1 MNNHP
6 ETKEINVFLVKYLIA
21 VLSIAISALVVVYTL
36 YYCYKKKKF
45 CFRPSD
51 KDENIP
57 NQLRTSIATAS
68 NENIPGITEA
78 EAKGGTVKTV
88 GRILLPSVIP
98 CGFIDDTNFTDIDLN
113 DAKNDIAPSPMTRC
127 MPTQTSIKIS
137 TEIVNPR

>member
-6 ETKEINVFLVKYLIA
+6 EPKEINVFLQWYLIA
-21 VLSIAISALVVVYTL
+21 VLSIAVSALVVVYTL
-36 YYCYKKKKF
+36 YYCYKKKKY
-45 CFRPSD
+45 CFRPND

-57 NQLRTSIATAS
+57 NQLRTLRATS

-78 EAKGGTVKTV
+78 EAEGGTLKTF
-88 GRILLPSVIP
+88 GRVLRPSVIP
-98 CGFIDDTNFTDIDLN
+98 CGFIDDTNFTDIELN

>member
-1 MNNHP
+1 MLKHLG
-6 ETKEINVFLVKYLIA
+6 TYLCA

-45 CFRPSD
+45 CFKPID

-57 NQLRTSIATAS
+57 NQLRTS

-78 EAKGGTVKTV
+78 ESEGGTLKTF
-88 GRILLPSVIP
+88 GRVLRPSVIP
-98 CGFIDDTNFTDIDLN
+98 CGFIDDTNVTDIELN

-137 TEIVNPR
+137 TENVNPR

>member
-6 ETKEINVFLVKYLIA
+6 EPKEINVFLWKYLIA
-21 VLSIAISALVVVYTL
+21 VLSIAITALVVVYTL

-57 NQLRTSIATAS
+57 NPLRTLIAAS

-78 EAKGGTVKTV
+78 EAEGGTLKTI
-88 GRILLPSVIP
+88 GRILRPSVIP
-98 CGFIDDTNFTDIDLN
+98 CGFIDDTNFTNVELN
-113 DAKNDIAPSPMTRC
+113 DAKNDSAPSPMTRS

-137 TEIVNPR
+137 TEIENPR

>member
-6 ETKEINVFLVKYLIA
+6 EPKEINVFLWKYLIA
-21 VLSIAISALVVVYTL
+21 ILSIAITALVVVYTL

-57 NQLRTSIATAS
+57 NPLRTLIAAS

-78 EAKGGTVKTV
+78 EAEGGTLKTI
-88 GRILLPSVIP
+88 GRILRPSVIP
-98 CGFIDDTNFTDIDLN
+98 CGFIDDTNFTNVELN
-113 DAKNDIAPSPMTRC
+113 DAKNDSAPSPMTRS

-137 TEIVNPR
+137 TEIENPR